1 MKWYSCQSAEKSV
14 HEVVL
19 AESNPQPVDSKFG
32 MMMFGSKY
40 QMLHQNV
47 WAAGFFRMDGD
58 SGPYLLVRADGYAD
72 RLKGQPFRV
81 AFCFYRMRAGGL
93 IALFVDFPKLKLS
106 GVPSEPF
113 VLFEMIRGIDLDDE
127 RERIN
132 DAISRDQI
140 HICFAEGDGPGEDL
154 GGGMWAGSSINA
166 SFDVL
171 IDLED
176 ECREALRKEWQ
187 ALLEYHDSMPSSR
200 RDFQESIQQMQAE
213 NPLSENPIL
222 SHASTPPASS
232 VATGSTASVQ
242 ATNGRATAR
251 TVRAFYKDLDS
262 RKRCPAGTPEE
273 HTEAMIRGVATL
285 IWSSVESRDEH
296 HLQEVR
302 DSYQFYKDE
311 VEHDFTQSPHQP
323 HLLSQLD
330 IIHRM
335 LVAAEDIAS
344 NRKKRWWK
352 VW

>member
-58 SGPYLLVRADGYAD
+58 SGPYLLVRADEYAD

-127 RERIN
+127 RERIS
-132 DAISRDQI
+132 DAISRDQL

-166 SFDVL
+166 SFDVM
-171 IDLED
+171 IDLDD
-176 ECREALRKEWQ
+176 ECRQALRKEWQ
-187 ALLEYHDSMPSSR
+187 ALLEYHDSMTSSQ
-200 RDFQESIQQMQAE
+200 RDFQESIHQMQAE

-222 SHASTPPASS
+222 DDAGPSEPQPATVSVVEPTVTTSGPTSTRP
-232 VATGSTASVQ
+232 
-242 ATNGRATAR
+242 
-251 TVRAFYKDLDS
+251 
-262 RKRCPAGTPEE
+262 
-273 HTEAMIRGVATL
+273 
-285 IWSSVESRDEH
+285 
-296 HLQEVR
+296 
-302 DSYQFYKDE
+302 
-311 VEHDFTQSPHQP
+311 
-323 HLLSQLD
+323 
-330 IIHRM
+330 
-335 LVAAEDIAS
+335 
-344 NRKKRWWK
+344 WWK
-352 VW
+352 LW